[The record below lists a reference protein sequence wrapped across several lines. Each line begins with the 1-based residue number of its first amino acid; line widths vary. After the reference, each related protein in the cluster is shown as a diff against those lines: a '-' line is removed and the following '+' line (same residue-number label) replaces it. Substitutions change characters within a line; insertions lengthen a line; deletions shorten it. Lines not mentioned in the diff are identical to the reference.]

1 MPAGSTS
8 VPVVR
13 DEEGGVFASSGE
25 RYFAGDLYRP
35 RNASGARDDT
45 AGAAAPRLE
54 AVPAGEENRW
64 GLRPAWIV
72 VDGGKGKQLLQAVRL
87 LRGEALFAPDRAEGA
102 CAEILRQAEAEARSK
117 KRRPVGRQERR
128 ADLFDSEAGAA
139 QEDDGILRDCGRTH
153 RQPWK
158 KTERTRY
165 LNFGNYWKNRLY
177 GHAECLGRGT
187 V

>member
-117 KRRPVGRQERR
+117 SAGLWGDKNAAPIYSTARPEPLKKMTGYYVIAAGRIVS
-128 ADLFDSEAGAA
+128 LG
-139 QEDDGILRDCGRTH
+139 
-153 RQPWK
+153 

-165 LNFGNYWKNRLY
+165 LNFGNYWKQTLRS
-177 GHAECLGRGT
+177 R
-187 V
+187 